1 MVEVLSRLLKGVV
14 GGGTFLLLLAEV
26 SPLPSSLRVA
36 QAFDPVAGQKVF
48 IRCKT
53 CHTIEKKG
61 VHLIGPNLWG
71 IVGKKSATTEGFQ
84 YSEAMKKFGK
94 KWDVAT
100 LDAYLKK
107 PSAVVPGSRMLFV
120 GLSDTKQRADVI
132 AYLNSKSDK
141 PIRLSVAKKDN
152 KKKDSKKKDSKKKT
166 SDKKGASSGARVA
179 AKSSLLPAG
188 VGRDETEAYC
198 SVCHSL
204 SLVVQQGLNRADWDE
219 LLDWM
224 VEEQEMQPIAAT
236 DRTKVLGYLAKHF
249 NRDRPN
255 LKK

>member
-1 MVEVLSRLLKGVV
+1 MHTLKKVV
-14 GGGTFLLLLAEV
+14 WGGMFLLLAEV
-26 SPLPSSLRVA
+26 SPLPFPSFLLSA
-36 QAFDPVAGQKVF
+36 QAFDPVVGKKVF
-48 IRCKT
+48 LRCKS

-61 VHLIGPNLWG
+61 VNNIGPNLWG
-71 IVGKKSATTEGFQ
+71 VIGRTAGTKAGFP

-100 LDAYLKK
+100 LDAYLTK
-107 PSAVVPGSRMLFV
+107 PKAVVPGGRMNFV
-120 GLSDTKQRADVI
+120 GLRDAKQRADVI

-141 PIRLSVAKKDN
+141 PIRLSVAK
-152 KKKDSKKKDSKKKT
+152 DSKPKSSEKKTKKT
-166 SDKKGASSGARVA
+166 SGKKTGSGTSSGVRVA

-204 SLVVQQGLNRADWDE
+204 RLVVQQGLNRADWDE

-224 VEEQEMQPIAAT
+224 VEEQEMQPIEAA
-236 DRTKVLGYLAKHF
+236 DRAKVLRYLAKHF

-255 LKK
+255 FK